1 MSCSY
6 SFHCVGFSCFF
17 MVPRLLPQP
26 WETERGASVAWDL
39 AKNTYRSVSHDV
51 FLVWVKKSPIFSH
64 VMYDHCRIF
73 FTIFSLKQQRLK
85 NTGKS
90 CRLFLDL
97 KTRASHVLEVCRA
110 MFENRATLQGSRKS
124 CLDLG
129 SLIFLTGGGKVWSI
143 VLTRWLAWIIFVVFF
158 FRRGPT
164 WIMPCF

>member
-1 MSCSY
+1 MWGFPVFLWCPGYYRSRGKQNAALQLLGILQKTPIGAFRMMSFWFGWKNPLYFRMWCMII
-6 SFHCVGFSCFF
+6 VGF
-17 MVPRLLPQP
+17 
-26 WETERGASVAWDL
+26 
-39 AKNTYRSVSHDV
+39 
-51 FLVWVKKSPIFSH
+51 FL
-64 VMYDHCRIF
+64 
-73 FTIFSLKQQRLK
+73 TIFSLKQQRLK